1 MSNWGYVAIAY
12 TVVWGSL
19 ALYALLLARRVS
31 QARKLAQQL
40 REAPP
45 DPARQ
50 SFVAPDSSRGQQ
62 PSATNDSGLAT
73 GD

>member
-19 ALYALLLARRVS
+19 AIYALLLARRVS
-31 QARKLAQQL
+31 QARKVAQQL
-40 REAPP
+40 RRQEADNPHESSVVS
-45 DPARQ
+45 PA
-50 SFVAPDSSRGQQ
+50 SPVTGERG
-62 PSATNDSGLAT
+62 LKT